1 MPSDATAPVLRTY
14 QSLWAME
21 GLPYR
26 SDTGWSLE
34 QRVELIAAAGFDGL
48 AVDLGAK
55 EAPTAAELA
64 PPAAAA
70 SLRTAVFA
78 FVDSDPALDTAL
90 EYAASIGAPDMVVC
104 GQVFDPDPVRLADV
118 VHGWHT
124 RAAAAG
130 VDLQLETHRN
140 TMTNDLRA
148 TVRLLAELDP
158 TVDLAI
164 DLSHHVCGCELP
176 DEPIPEIEDLIAALL
191 ARTGSVQGRVA
202 SRCQVQVPLDF
213 PAHQRWVER
222 FRGWWQDGFAAILQR
237 HADGSRPATDVMFC
251 AELGTRPYAIV
262 GADGH
267 ELSDRWAEA
276 LTLRTWAQEAFA
288 AAESASAATTT
299 APATPSTA
307 STSEPETT

>member
-1 MPSDATAPVLRTY
+1 MPSDTASPVLRTY

-26 SDTGWSLE
+26 SDVEWTPAE
-34 QRVELIAAAGFDGL
+34 RVELIAAAGFDGV

-55 EAPTAAELA
+55 QAPPAAELA
-64 PPAAAA
+64 PLAAAA

-78 FVDSDPALDTAL
+78 FVDSDAALTTAL
-90 EYAASIGAPDMVVC
+90 QYADAIGAPDMVVC
-104 GQVFDPDPVRLADV
+104 GQVFDPDPARLADV
-118 VHGWHT
+118 VQGWHA
-124 RAAAAG
+124 RAARAG

-158 TVDLAI
+158 AVDLAI

-176 DEPIPEIEDLIAALL
+176 DEPTPEIEALIAALL
-191 ARTGSVQGRVA
+191 ARAGSVQGRVA
-202 SRCQVQVPLDF
+202 TRCQVQVPLDF

-222 FRGWWQDGFAAILQR
+222 FRGWWEDGFRSILAR
-237 HADGSRPATDVMFC
+237 HADGSRPVREVMFC

-276 LTLRTWAQEAFA
+276 QTLRGWAQQAFA
-288 AAESASAATTT
+288 AASVPSAAT
-299 APATPSTA
+299 PAAELPTPQHV
-307 STSEPETT
+307 